1 MISTDEGIQIDES
14 DEQSE
19 NADASIRETLQSE
32 SKRTFER
39 FLQQEKQPQL
49 NPSKKDPI
57 ITSQSH
63 PRYNTIHLDSEF
75 MIKHS
80 QTFKY
85 E

>member
-1 MISTDEGIQIDES
+1 MISTDEGIQTEES
-14 DEQSE
+14 DEQPQ
-19 NADASIRETLQSE
+19 NAHCSIRESLESD

-39 FLQQEKQPQL
+39 LRQQEKQPQL
-49 NPSKKDPI
+49 NPSTKDPTV
-57 ITSQSH
+57 TSQSH
-63 PRYNTIHLDSEF
+63 PKYNTIHLDSEF